1 MEPAGPIICLV
12 TDRSRLPRPGDR
24 SVVRL
29 AEHAAG
35 AGVPLIQVRERDLDD
50 RRLHDLTCGI
60 VAAVSGTGCRIVVND
75 RVDVAIAAGAD
86 GVHLRGD
93 SAAAGRARAIAPA
106 GFLIGR
112 SVHTAAEA
120 VVAARSG
127 VDYLIM
133 GTVYPTASKPAGAPL
148 CGLHGLRQACRAVT
162 VPVLAIG
169 GITTDKLDE
178 LAAAGAAGVAAVGLF
193 SSLFDEGSLE
203 RLDAALGD
211 VVSAIRR
218 AFRPVIG

>member
-1 MEPAGPIICLV
+1 MERGGPIICLV
-12 TDRSRLPRPGDR
+12 TDRSRLPRPGDA

-29 AEHAAG
+29 AKHAAA
-35 AGVPLIQVRERDLDD
+35 AGVSVIQVRERDLDD
-50 RRLHDLTCGI
+50 RRLFDLTRRI
-60 VAAVSGTGCRIVVND
+60 AAAVSGTGCRVVVND

-93 SAAAGRARAIAPA
+93 SVAAGRAREIAPA

-120 VVAARSG
+120 VAAARSG

-133 GTVYPTASKPAGAPL
+133 GTVYPTASKPGDAPL
-148 CGLHGLRQACRAVT
+148 CGLHGLRQACQAVT

-169 GITTDKLDE
+169 GITTDKVDGV
-178 LAAAGAAGVAAVGLF
+178 AAAGAAGVAAVGLF
-193 SSLFDEGSLE
+193 SSLLDVGSVE
-203 RLDAALGD
+203 SLDAALGD
-211 VVSAIRR
+211 VVGAIRR
-218 AFRPVIG
+218 AFLPMIG